1 MKKGNSW
8 VGPKQ
13 LGITLFCGV
22 LFLLCSC
29 VNAGTTNTILPMIA
43 EMRGWNYAQL
53 LPFMSYGSY
62 IGAVA
67 AIFYGQLV
75 VKKGPK
81 FVIMLGL
88 VLGGISIAVYG
99 STTVRAVFVLT
110 IIANRV
116 MSCAR

>member
-53 LPFMSYGSY
+53 LPFMSYGRST
-62 IGAVA
+62 
-67 AIFYGQLV
+67 V
-75 VKKGPK
+75 VDLSHQSPH
-81 FVIMLGL
+81 L
-88 VLGGISIAVYG
+88 S
-99 STTVRAVFVLT
+99 
-110 IIANRV
+110 
-116 MSCAR
+116 